1 MNIDLLLGLNCPISN
16 LCNTAGIPIGLLG
29 FAVILLIIDIIWRI
43 FKKSGSKA
51 KVADNKEFEAN
62 KAKIADL
69 TKSLSEEKEKALKSF
84 EDGALYTL
92 ILLQREGRFVDF
104 IKEDIKNYE
113 DAQIG
118 AAVRQIHSQ
127 CAKIINDNFK
137 LKALYDTKKEGEK
150 ISVNENFNAEEIRLS
165 GNVPPKGPYKGI
177 LRHKGWISQEISLP
191 KKIGKTSSL
200 IVCPAEVEIE

>member
-1 MNIDLLLGLNCPISN
+1 MNISILLGLSCPFKS
-16 LCNTAGIPIGLLG
+16 LCNTAQIPIGLLG
-29 FAVILLIIDIIWRI
+29 FAVLYLLIDIVWRI
-43 FKKSGSKA
+43 VKKDGSKA
-51 KVADNKEFEAN
+51 KVAETKELESN

-69 TKSLSEEKEKALKSF
+69 TKSLSEEKEKTLKSF

-92 ILLQREGRFVDF
+92 VLLQREGRFVDF
-104 IKEDIKNYE
+104 IKEDIKSYE

-177 LRHKGWISQEISLP
+177 LRHKGWISQEVNLP
-191 KKIGKTSSL
+191 KKLGKTSSL
-200 IVCPAEVEIE
+200 VVCPAEIEIE